1 MEAIYNIALFT
12 HIAGGGI
19 ALLAGFFAMIARK
32 GGSGHAK
39 TGYTFYYSTLAVALT
54 ALFMAVYSNKPFLL
68 HIGLFTLYQNLAGM
82 RSVRIKSLRPTS
94 IDWLLALVGLV
105 NGGFMLASGN
115 IVLMVFGGINTF
127 LVLQDLRMYW
137 QLAQGTTLPKNSWM
151 RRHLGMMIG
160 TYIAIFTAFLVVNS
174 EGQLWIWLGPTAAFM
189 PIMIYW
195 NVRVAKNTVYRRGP
209 AQAKVLAPLMLLALL
224 LAVPQLLSA
233 QSYVDGG
240 NTRHRFAQ
248 ITLGASHR
256 LYPGGGTQ
264 WRTDA
269 ANPAAGLQAEAF
281 APHQSTRL
289 VIGGTHFWGHAD
301 FLVSFPIL
309 QSQTGYTERIETSFR
324 YMPWRVESGKI
335 RPYVG
340 LSHQVTAYRKG
351 AGALISGHRIPLS
364 AGLYYLHGSHLW
376 ELGATYFG
384 AHERDYYFSSQQQA
398 RVQMPAMAFSLGY
411 KWMFDTTLGA
421 EKGWKSG
428 RTAYLT
434 DTLAKLDRLDG
445 FTFGVGPSAGFF
457 LTPSQNLTAAAPWLG
472 QHRGGMMLELMAG
485 YYWHQPDLQLSLL
498 YRGMNSEI
506 SAYGSE
512 QQLQRRAV
520 TLEAYHFFADY
531 HGFVPYVGA
540 ALSYENWQSRSS
552 FDGGTALEGSHQSL
566 QPGLSAGWDIRP
578 DRLQRWYLRTSLRY
592 FPLQRLNLPNGRQQ
606 RVDQLEVNFI
616 QLVILP
622 GRFKW

>member
-1 MEAIYNIALFT
+1 MESIYTISLYL

-19 ALLAGFFAMIARK
+19 ALLAGFFAMMARK

-39 TGYTFYYSTLAVALT
+39 TGYTFYYSTLVVALT
-54 ALFMAVYSNKPFLL
+54 ALFMAIYSNKPFLL

-82 RSVRIKSLRPTS
+82 RSVRIKSLRPAWL
-94 IDWLLALVGLV
+94 DWTLALVGLV

-115 IVLMVFGGINTF
+115 IVLMVFGSINTL
-127 LVLQDLRMYW
+127 LVLQDLWMYR
-137 QLAQGTTLPKNSWM
+137 QLAQGKVLPKNGWM

-160 TYIAIFTAFLVVNS
+160 SYIAIFTAFLVVNS
-174 EGQLWIWLGPTAAFM
+174 QGQLWIWLGPTAAFM
-189 PIMIYW
+189 PLMIYW
-195 NVRVAKNTVYRRGP
+195 NMRVTKNTVYRRSP
-209 AQAKVLAPLMLLALL
+209 SKPKVALPMLLLPLL
-224 LAVPQLLSA
+224 LATPQLLSA
-233 QSYVDGG
+233 QAYVDGG

-248 ITLGASHR
+248 ITLGASQR
-256 LYPGGGTQ
+256 FYPSGGRQ
-264 WRTDA
+264 WQADA
-269 ANPAAGLQAEAF
+269 GNSAALQAEAF
-281 APHQSTRL
+281 SPHQSTRL

-309 QSQTGYTERIETSFR
+309 QSQTGYNERIETSFR

-335 RPYVG
+335 RPFIG
-340 LSHQVTAYRKG
+340 ISHQVTAYRKA
-351 AGALISGHRIPLS
+351 AGASVSGHRVPLS
-364 AGLYYLHGSHLW
+364 AGLYYLNGSHLW
-376 ELGATYFG
+376 EIGATYFG
-384 AHERDYYFSSQQQA
+384 EHARDYYFSQQQQA
-398 RVQMPAMAFSLGY
+398 RVQMPSLAFSLGY
-411 KWMFDTTLGA
+411 KWMFDTTLSA

-445 FTFGVGPSAGFF
+445 FTFGMGPSAGFF
-457 LTPSQNLTAAAPWLG
+457 LTPASNLTAAAPWLG

-485 YYWHQPDLQLSLL
+485 YYWHQPDLQLSVL

-506 SAYGSE
+506 AAYGSM

-540 ALSYENWQSRSS
+540 ALSYENWESRSS
-552 FDGGTALEGSHQSL
+552 FDGGTAQVGSHQSL

-592 FPLQRLNLPNGRQQ
+592 FPLQRLNLPNGSSQ

-622 GRFKW
+622 GRFRW